1 MMNVTSK
8 TYINAHKE
16 EQQKY
21 NIERERAYQPLQ
33 NRGLVFLLFLPL
45 NMQMSFSWLS
55 DPCSYKEE
63 IIKANFTNLTH
74 VWAC

>member
-1 MMNVTSK
+1 MMMNVTSK

-45 NMQMSFSWLS
+45 NMQMSFS
-55 DPCSYKEE
+55 
-63 IIKANFTNLTH
+63 
-74 VWAC
+74 